1 MLWQARRNQV
11 GGGGGGG
18 LQAPLVFAKVDLLP
32 IDNYREKEKIT
43 NKNNAN

>member
-11 GGGGGGG
+11 GGGEEGG
-18 LQAPLVFAKVDLLP
+18 LQAPPVFAKVDLLP

-43 NKNNAN
+43 NKKNAN